1 MSRVTLQMIAQETGL
16 SKFAV
21 SRALAGKSGVS
32 EETRSRVAAAADRLG
47 YRRAPTAEPLRIG
60 LIFNDTDDHQ
70 QRAAHAD
77 SERRAARGGATRPCR
92 PHPLDARPR
101 RPRADRARLRRPD
114 DLRPARSRRAQAR
127 LRHRHADR
135 APGLARPARARRPYR
150 RHRPRGGLRRRRLPA
165 RPRPPRDRLR
175 ARRPELPRPHGAALR
190 PARGARAG
198 RGHHAPRPDLG
209 GRRRFR
215 RGLRPAARR
224 RRPPDRVLLRPRRA
238 RRHRHLRAARP
249 RHPHPRGRVGG
260 RLRRLL
266 GRACRSCPG

>member
-1 MSRVTLQMIAQETGL
+1 MSRVTLQTIAQETGL

-32 EETRSRVAAAADRLG
+32 EETRSRVAAAADAARLPQG
-47 YRRAPTAEPLRIG
+47 PDGRAAANRADLQRHRH
-60 LIFNDTDDHQ
+60 HQ

-135 APGLARPARARRPYR
+135 APGLARPARAGRPYR

-209 GRRRFR
+209 GRRRLR

-238 RRHRHLRAARP
+238 RRHRHLRAARA

-266 GRACRSCPG
+266 GRASESCPG